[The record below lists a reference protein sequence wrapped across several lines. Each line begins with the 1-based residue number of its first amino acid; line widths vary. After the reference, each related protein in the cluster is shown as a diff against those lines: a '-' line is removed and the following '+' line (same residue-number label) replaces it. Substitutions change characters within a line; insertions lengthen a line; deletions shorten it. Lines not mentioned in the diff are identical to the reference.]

1 MHFLLMTMLVILV
14 LRASVEAGAD
24 TPGFGEVGSYPVE
37 QYQIEVFADG
47 LDSPWDI
54 SWLQNGDILVSERGG
69 ELRLIRDGILL
80 NVTVAGVPDVYT
92 RSQAGLF
99 EVQAHPRFEEND
111 WVYLTYAH
119 GTNGRNTLRLARA
132 RYIPTDEGAK
142 LEDLSLLFEADAFR
156 SSAAHYGGRFVFLP
170 DETILLTSGEGYAYR
185 HEAQRLDNHFGKTL
199 RLSDAGK
206 PPADNPFFDVA
217 GALPE
222 IWSFGHRNHQG
233 IVLASE
239 GIVYS
244 NEHGARGGDEIN
256 IIKPGAN
263 FGWPLVTWGVDYS
276 GAQISP
282 YAETAGTEQPILHW
296 TPSIAP
302 GSLMY
307 YTGDAFPEWKG
318 LLFSA
323 ALATRELRV
332 VDPAE
337 PGVTQFSLLKELD
350 VRIRDVAMGPDGN
363 IYVLTEGAGGG
374 QVLKI
379 TPNA

>member
-1 MHFLLMTMLVILV
+1 MRYLLMTMLVVLV
-14 LRASVEAGAD
+14 SRASIEAGAD

-99 EVQAHPRFEEND
+99 EVQAHPRFEENG

-119 GTNGRNTLRLARA
+119 GTNRRNTLRLARA

-170 DETILLTSGEGYAYR
+170 DETILLTSGEGYAHR

-199 RLSDAGK
+199 RLTDAGK

-302 GSLMY
+302 ASLMY
-307 YTGDAFPEWKG
+307 YTGNAFPEWKG

-363 IYVLTEGAGGG
+363 IYVLTEGADGG